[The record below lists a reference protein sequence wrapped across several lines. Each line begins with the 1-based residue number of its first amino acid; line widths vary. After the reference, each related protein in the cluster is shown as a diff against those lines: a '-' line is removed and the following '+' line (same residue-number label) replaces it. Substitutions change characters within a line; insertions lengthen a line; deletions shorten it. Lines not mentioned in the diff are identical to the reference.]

1 MRRTGVLIWIL
12 WMGLFGFTSCT
23 DRLEEVEEQ
32 YTGEN
37 EVWVR
42 LIVSRPYSGKEVRSK
57 AGNDRET
64 EIDEIQLLVFEEG
77 GYKYRVPGI
86 SITNSGTTTSFSARL
101 LATDKTLD
109 LYIVAN
115 ATAAVLA
122 NEPQVGDTEN
132 EVRTKLQL
140 GFPSVEISLLYRCP
154 DITGWFQGWMRITGK
169 KSAV

>member
-23 DRLEEVEEQ
+23 DRLEEMEEQ

-64 EIDEIQLLVFEEG
+64 EIDTAFSFKKYCSSLV
-77 GYKYRVPGI
+77 
-86 SITNSGTTTSFSARL
+86 
-101 LATDKTLD
+101 
-109 LYIVAN
+109 IVVKMLIFVHSDAE
-115 ATAAVLA
+115 A
-122 NEPQVGDTEN
+122 P
-132 EVRTKLQL
+132 
-140 GFPSVEISLLYRCP
+140 P
-154 DITGWFQGWMRITGK
+154 
-169 KSAV
+169 

>member
-1 MRRTGVLIWIL
+1 
-12 WMGLFGFTSCT
+12 MGAFDCF
-23 DRLEEVEEQ
+23 
-32 YTGEN
+32 
-37 EVWVR
+37 
-42 LIVSRPYSGKEVRSK
+42 RPYSGKEVRSK

-122 NEPQVGDTEN
+122 NEPQG
-132 EVRTKLQL
+132 R
-140 GFPSVEISLLYRCP
+140 
-154 DITGWFQGWMRITGK
+154 
-169 KSAV
+169 

>member
-23 DRLEEVEEQ
+23 DRLEEMEEQ

-101 LATDKTLD
+101 LATDK
-109 LYIVAN
+109 I
-115 ATAAVLA
+115 TAGV
-122 NEPQVGDTEN
+122 PPRWKFHYFTD
-132 EVRTKLQL
+132 VRTLPA
-140 GFPSVEISLLYRCP
+140 GFRAGCELPARNQRCEHV
-154 DITGWFQGWMRITGK
+154 
-169 KSAV
+169 KSCCPGRCVGRWDYEF

>member
-109 LYIVAN
+109 LI
-115 ATAAVLA
+115 LLLM
-122 NEPQVGDTEN
+122 
-132 EVRTKLQL
+132 LQQQYWRMNL
-140 GFPSVEISLLYRCP
+140 RSVIPKTRYGQNYSWGSPSVEISLLYRCP

>member
-109 LYIVAN
+109 LYIVAK
-115 ATAAVLA
+115 AGVPPRWKFHYFT
-122 NEPQVGDTEN
+122 D
-132 EVRTKLQL
+132 VRTLPA
-140 GFPSVEISLLYRCP
+140 GFRAGCELPARNQRCEHV
-154 DITGWFQGWMRITGK
+154 
-169 KSAV
+169 KSCCPGRCVGRWDYEF

>member
-64 EIDEIQLLVFEEG
+64 EIDEIQLLVFEEVR
-77 GYKYRVPGI
+77 KKA
-86 SITNSGTTTSFSARL
+86 SGRGAS
-101 LATDKTLD
+101 D
-109 LYIVAN
+109 
-115 ATAAVLA
+115 
-122 NEPQVGDTEN
+122 
-132 EVRTKLQL
+132 
-140 GFPSVEISLLYRCP
+140 GFRKETP
-154 DITGWFQGWMRITGK
+154 
-169 KSAV
+169 